1 MEEKS
6 YRLNMKKIPSVLC
19 MAFGSFVLFFL
30 LDMFIFK
37 PIPNGTLPLNLVC
50 VILLAIG
57 LSVLIFFTHKDR
69 FIKISS
75 SGIDIINGKKTQHY
89 EFKDFEGTDVVK
101 HYTNGI
107 YTNTTRAIKL
117 RDTEKNKVRS
127 IDCTKLKPAEF
138 DELIAYLGKTE
149 FEQVEKTEATETYF
163 DTEKYF
169 EINKDE
175 ICAKR
180 KSKNIISI
188 VITLIVAVL
197 LAVFFFAVIFSVDA
211 LIAVVSAVICAL
223 IAGVIVAIIANNIKK
238 FPASVPARV
247 TIDNYNLGIDG
258 TTIDKEKTA
267 KIIMTPPTYTS
278 KDRVMEIVMS
288 DGTKHKYNFGRLRE
302 TTNGTYP
309 DYPSL
314 FSNVK
319 LWCLQRN
326 ISFLASLS

>member
-19 MAFGSFVLFFL
+19 MAFASFVLLFM

-37 PIPNGTLPLNLVC
+37 PIPNDTLVINLVF
-50 VILLAIG
+50 VILLTIG

-69 FIKISS
+69 FIKINS
-75 SGIDIINGKKTQHY
+75 SGIDVINGKKTQHF

-101 HYTNGI
+101 HYMNGI
-107 YTNTTRAIKL
+107 YTNTTRSIKL

-127 IDCTKLKPAEF
+127 IDCSKLKPIEF

-169 EINKDE
+169 EINKE
-175 ICAKR
+175 QICAKR
-180 KSKNIISI
+180 KSKNITTI
-188 VITLIVAVL
+188 VITLIVAVI
-197 LAVFFFAVIFSVDA
+197 LAVFFFAVIFSVEPV
-211 LIAVVSAVICAL
+211 IAVAGALLCAV
-223 IAGVIVAIIANNIKK
+223 IAGVVVAVIANSIKK
-238 FPASVPARV
+238 FPASVPARI
-247 TIDNYNLGIDG
+247 TIDNYNLGIEG
-258 TTIDKEKTA
+258 TTIDKDKA
-267 KIIMTPPTYTS
+267 VKIVMTPPTYDS
-278 KDRVMEIVMS
+278 KDRVMEIFLS
-288 DGTKHKYNFGRLRE
+288 DGTKYKYNFGRLSGNNE
-302 TTNGTYP
+302 GTYA